1 MSVGAGLILCFKV
14 FQDGNSI
21 RIKKNKDQDCYND
34 VHRIVFIIWDDIM
47 GDRCRL
53 SAATEEST
61 ACTNSHAI
69 KEPTY
74 TQMYKHR
81 HIANVLFFSFSST
94 WSQSCIIWFFILA
107 QQFCFF
113 FGLVTILFKGIKR
126 WDWKY
131 TWCSRHRVTDQI
143 GQHWRTEHVFYAAH
157 RLKMVSYVDLTER
170 LCKHTWLLW

>member
-1 MSVGAGLILCFKV
+1 MLLHWVQFFMEFHHSFIYIIMSVGAALILFTLILL
-14 FQDGNSI
+14 QSI
-21 RIKKNKDQDCYND
+21 SGWKHYSNKKKDQDCYNN

-81 HIANVLFFSFSST
+81 HIANVFWVFFSST
-94 WSQSCIIWFFILA
+94 
-107 QQFCFF
+107 
-113 FGLVTILFKGIKR
+113 
-126 WDWKY
+126 
-131 TWCSRHRVTDQI
+131 
-143 GQHWRTEHVFYAAH
+143 
-157 RLKMVSYVDLTER
+157 
-170 LCKHTWLLW
+170 